1 MKFGFEMTGTV
12 EDSVSLN
19 KKNGKSLW
27 QNSTKK
33 GINNSR
39 ISLKMVEIHRKLP
52 VGYTEIT
59 CRLFFDLD
67 LDKTRK
73 S

>member
-33 GINNSR
+33 GMNNSR
-39 ISLKMVEIHRKLP
+39 ISLKWLRYIGNFLLVTPR
-52 VGYTEIT
+52 
-59 CRLFFDLD
+59 
-67 LDKTRK
+67 
-73 S
+73 